1 VRLTPRIRPLKSGED
16 TVMATTKNLLFELDG
31 IWLATLRA
39 ERRHRIETMILGI
52 AALASGACMAIGL
65 AHMYTSLAGLR

>member
-1 VRLTPRIRPLKSGED
+1 
-16 TVMATTKNLLFELDG
+16 MATTRDLLFELEG

-52 AALASGACMAIGL
+52 AALISGACMAIGL
-65 AHMYTSLAGLR
+65 AYLYTSLAGLR

>member
-1 VRLTPRIRPLKSGED
+1 
-16 TVMATTKNLLFELDG
+16 MATTRDLLFELEG

-52 AALASGACMAIGL
+52 AALVSGACLAIWL
-65 AHMYTSLAGLR
+65 AHTYTSLAGLR

>member
-1 VRLTPRIRPLKSGED
+1 
-16 TVMATTKNLLFELDG
+16 MATTRDLLYELEG

-52 AALASGACMAIGL
+52 SALISGACMAIGL
-65 AHMYTSLAGLR
+65 AHIYTSFAGLR